1 MIDGCN
7 REIDHLRLSLTDH
20 CNLSCRYC
28 VPADAEPA
36 PRQMMDVGFAEALV
50 HWLSEHHGIR
60 HLRLTGGEPL
70 LYPNLV
76 RLVRSVASLPK
87 LVEIS
92 LTTNAQALMQQAVAL
107 RDAGLTRI
115 NISLDTMDP
124 ERFAFITR
132 GGKIEH
138 TLIGVKAAVAAG
150 LTPVKVNMVVQRGY
164 NDDEVVRVA
173 EWGLSA
179 GCLVRF
185 LEVMPLG
192 PSAHMLDKHLVSA
205 AEIREK
211 LTTRFELRAIPQ
223 TLGQPATDFAVS
235 GDGVRGTIGI
245 IAATTEPFCDRC
257 RRLRITSY
265 GEVVACIHESRRLD
279 LRCCWDGR
287 TLDVA
292 RADAILLESVMNKP
306 AVGSRSQSLTMLS
319 LGG

>member
-1 MIDGCN
+1 MIDGCD

-20 CNLSCRYC
+20 CNLACRYC
-28 VPADAEPA
+28 VPADTAPA
-36 PRQMMDVGFAEALV
+36 PRQMMDAGFAEALV
-50 HWLSEHHGIR
+50 HWLSERHGIT

-70 LYPNLV
+70 LYPDLIP
-76 RLVRSVASLPK
+76 LVRSVASLPM

-92 LTTNAQALMQQAVAL
+92 LTTNAQALAQRADAL

-115 NISLDTMDP
+115 NISLDTMDR

-132 GGKIEH
+132 GGNIEH
-138 TLIGVKAAVAAG
+138 TLMGVEAAVAAG
-150 LTPVKVNMVVQRGY
+150 LTPVKINMVVQRGF

-173 EWGLSA
+173 EWGLTA

-192 PSAHMLDKHLVSA
+192 PSAHTLDKHLVPA
-205 AEIREK
+205 AELIEK
-211 LTTRFELRAIPQ
+211 LRARFDLRPIPQ
-223 TLGQPATDFAVS
+223 TLGQPATDYAVAA
-235 GDGVRGTIGI
+235 DGIRGTIGVI
-245 IAATTEPFCDRC
+245 GATTQPFCDRC

-279 LRCCWDGR
+279 LSGCWNGHA
-287 TLDVA
+287 LDVA
-292 RADAILLESVMNKP
+292 RADAILLESIMNKP
-306 AVGSRSQSLTMLS
+306 AEGSRSQSLTMLT